1 MNEKFN
7 VMNDVFSSVN
17 EKAIKKIVALLF
29 I

>member
-17 EKAIKKIVALLF
+17 EKPIKKIVALLF